1 MRKVGIMGGT
11 FDPVHIGHLIIAEK
25 AREQFHLDEVL
36 FMPSGTP
43 YMKNADEVL
52 PGSIRAEMTNLAIE
66 ENPFFSISTIEIE
79 KEGSTYTYETLETLH
94 NKNSNTEYYFIL
106 GADSLFAIEH
116 WKNPEKIFA
125 DCHIL
130 AAVRNDKNAEEMEA
144 QAAYLKEKF
153 NADISLI
160 KTGHIEISSSMIR
173 ELVKDGHSI
182 RYFVPDAV
190 YDYIIKNKLYKT
202 DSPS

>member
-36 FMPSGTP
+36 FIPSGTP
-43 YMKNADEVL
+43 YMKNVDEVL
-52 PGSIRAEMTNLAIE
+52 PGSIRTEMTKLAIE
-66 ENPFFSISTIEIE
+66 ENPLFSISTIEIE
-79 KEGSTYTYETLETLH
+79 KEGCTYTYETLEALH
-94 NKNSNTEYYFIL
+94 DKNPNTEYYFIL
-106 GADSLFAIEH
+106 GADSLFAMEH

-130 AAVRNDKNAEEMEA
+130 AALRNDKNTEEMEA
-144 QAAYLKEKF
+144 QTAYLKGKY

-182 RYFVPDAV
+182 RYLVPDAV